1 MNAKN
6 WWTAGQNIPRPE
18 LGDGAPSEELDERQ
32 KKVAALVAQ
41 LTADIPFDPAERSD
55 EQSARWMLA
64 QLLDWHRRENKASWW
79 EGYRLADLDEE
90 DLMDER
96 AGLAG
101 LRFVKRISTER
112 GIPVDR
118 YAFEKQE
125 TEVRAGK
132 DVHIR
137 NQRFGEVAAIDILAR
152 TIDIKKTKKTA
163 EVHPP
168 ALYVWDRPMNVNNH
182 ADSLLELGE
191 WVRDNGMHTGMN
203 TRMDRSIDAP
213 GRFRAARDLL
223 LRRPP
228 RLSRGETIAAKP
240 GEEPKNTASRI
251 ACALDE
257 SVFAI
262 QGPPG
267 AGKTYT
273 GARMICELVK
283 QGKKIGITA
292 LSHKVI
298 RKLLDEVVEA
308 ARDEESPGS
317 EVLAES

>member
-1 MNAKN
+1 MRSNSAAQKTFPTNSNCRSKAITPKTAIPQPPCANGSKVNAKN
-6 WWTAGQNIPRPE
+6 WWTAGRTIPRPE

-41 LTADIPFDPAERSD
+41 LTADIPFNPAERSD

-79 EGYRLADLDEE
+79 EGYRLADLDDE

-137 NQRFGEVAAIDILAR
+137 KPKIWRGRSNRHSRQNNRHQKNKEDRGSSSAR
-152 TIDIKKTKKTA
+152 A
-163 EVHPP
+163 VRLGP
-168 ALYVWDRPMNVNNH
+168 AD
-182 ADSLLELGE
+182 E
-191 WVRDNGMHTGMN
+191 
-203 TRMDRSIDAP
+203 
-213 GRFRAARDLL
+213 
-223 LRRPP
+223 
-228 RLSRGETIAAKP
+228 RG
-240 GEEPKNTASRI
+240 
-251 ACALDE
+251 
-257 SVFAI
+257 
-262 QGPPG
+262 
-267 AGKTYT
+267 
-273 GARMICELVK
+273 
-283 QGKKIGITA
+283 
-292 LSHKVI
+292 
-298 RKLLDEVVEA
+298 
-308 ARDEESPGS
+308 
-317 EVLAES
+317 